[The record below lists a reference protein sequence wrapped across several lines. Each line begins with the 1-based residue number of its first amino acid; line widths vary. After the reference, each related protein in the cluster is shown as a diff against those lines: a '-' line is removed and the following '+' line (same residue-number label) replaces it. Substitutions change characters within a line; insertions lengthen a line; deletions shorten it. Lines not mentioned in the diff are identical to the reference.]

1 MQARKLSPDMPLVNM
16 GGLTLGDFWSWAY
29 SDLVSNGNRS
39 VFAEF
44 IVGTALDATHAPRI
58 EWDAVDLH
66 YRDKR
71 IEVKAS
77 AYTQSWDPPTQP
89 SPIRFDIGRKLPW
102 DAATNLYG
110 STPVRSADCYVFCL
124 HNERDREQARLRI
137 LDVASWE
144 FYVVAT
150 ALLERQFG
158 ERKSVSLTALARL
171 CAPVGYAQLR
181 HAVDT
186 ALDSAQGVDPS

>member
-1 MQARKLSPDMPLVNM
+1 MQARKLSPDTPLVNM
-16 GGLTLGDFWSWAY
+16 GELTLGDFWSWAY
-29 SDLVSNGNRS
+29 SDVVSNGNRS

-44 IVGTALDATHAPRI
+44 IVGTALDATQAPRI
-58 EWDAVDLH
+58 EWDAVDLR
-66 YRDKR
+66 YAGKL

-77 AYTQSWDPPTQP
+77 AYTQSWAPATKPG
-89 SPIRFDIGRKLPW
+89 PITFGIAKKLPW
-102 DAATNLYG
+102 DAETNQSG

-150 ALLERQFG
+150 VQIERQFG
-158 ERKSVSLTALARL
+158 DQKSVSLAALAKLR
-171 CAPVGYAQLR
+171 APVSYAQLR
-181 HAVDT
+181 SAVDE
-186 ALDSAQGVDPS
+186 ALRLQP